1 MAPRKYIF
9 RKGSIMTN
17 KKNVLA
23 SMIISLIIGV
33 ILGTLLVVLAGVLDF
48 TDLLKWGLIIVGI
61 ITIISNIPSL
71 VNGILNINKPA
82 GIIDLIF
89 AILGIVLGCLMI
101 FMQGTVVTVIVA
113 VYLIAFPIVRIV
125 LAGKDG
131 WKDQIKKEWVKI
143 LIGVLLLA
151 FLPALMNA
159 ANDAFSIIL
168 LVAGWVVI
176 GLSVLL
182 FALSLVSYITASKK
196 AKEAAPVEVAA
207 EEAQAE

>member
-1 MAPRKYIF
+1 
-9 RKGSIMTN
+9 MTN

-23 SMIISLIIGV
+23 SIIISLIIGV

-61 ITIISNIPSL
+61 ITIIGNIPSL
-71 VNGILNINKPA
+71 VNGILNISKPA

-101 FMQGTVVTVIVA
+101 FVQGTVITVIVA

-125 LAGKDG
+125 LAGKTG

-143 LIGVLLLA
+143 LIGALLLA

-182 FALSLVSYITASKK
+182 FVLSLVSYILASKK
-196 AKEAAPVEVAA
+196 AKEAAPVEVVA

>member
-1 MAPRKYIF
+1 
-9 RKGSIMTN
+9 MTN

>member
-1 MAPRKYIF
+1 MIPQKYIF
-9 RKGSIMTN
+9 RKGIIMTN

-23 SMIISLIIGV
+23 SIIISLIIGV

-61 ITIISNIPSL
+61 ITIIGNIPSL

-101 FMQGTVVTVIVA
+101 FVQGTVITVIVA

-125 LAGKDG
+125 LAGKTG

-143 LIGVLLLA
+143 LIGALLLA

-182 FALSLVSYITASKK
+182 FVLSLVSYILASKK
-196 AKEAAPVEVAA
+196 AKEAAPVEVVA